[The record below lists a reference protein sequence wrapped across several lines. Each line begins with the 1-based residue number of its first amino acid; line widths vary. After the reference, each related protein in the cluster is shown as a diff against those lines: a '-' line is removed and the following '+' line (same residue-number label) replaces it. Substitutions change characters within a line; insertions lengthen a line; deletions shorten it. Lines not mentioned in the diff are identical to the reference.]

1 MLNDKSKINKNT
13 PVPLYFQLKTLI
25 LDEIKSG
32 RYKVG
37 DAIPTEKELSEM
49 FEISRTT
56 VRQAVMEL
64 VQEGWLYREKSK
76 GTFVAQPKIR
86 QDFIQKIESFNDQI
100 TRSGM
105 TPSTEVLA
113 LKTEKAGPEVAEQL
127 KLKEG
132 DKVVFLFRNRCADG
146 MPIVITKTYLPYA
159 KCSFLMEGHDLT
171 KERLYHILGVSADT
185 AIVKIERTVEAVAAN
200 EEDAKLL
207 DYTVGAPI
215 QYFHSTGYTINEEP
229 LEYSIARY
237 RGDRNSFQIVIYNSD
252 D

>member
-113 LKTEKAGPEVAEQL
+113 LKS
-127 KLKEG
+127 
-132 DKVVFLFRNRCADG
+132 RWNADCHHKN
-146 MPIVITKTYLPYA
+146 ISSL
-159 KCSFLMEGHDLT
+159 C
-171 KERLYHILGVSADT
+171 
-185 AIVKIERTVEAVAAN
+185 
-200 EEDAKLL
+200 
-207 DYTVGAPI
+207 
-215 QYFHSTGYTINEEP
+215 
-229 LEYSIARY
+229 
-237 RGDRNSFQIVIYNSD
+237 
-252 D
+252 